1 MRIFTDKSIWKKIV
15 IALLLVL
22 AFQTIM
28 VKPVQADVVEFG
40 GKLMGP
46 ILSLLT
52 SLGDGINDIIARSI
66 MGANT
71 TLYKIETGNSFLE
84 GVLAV
89 LIVGAAV
96 ALTIALVMIT
106 GGLASA
112 LAAALAT
119 ITKGAI
125 AITVTTTMGLG
136 TILTGL
142 GVGVFSATWFSKA
155 VMPEDIYLPMY
166 TYSAEEIFKG
176 NILLFDVNFFGNEK
190 EIYAKLSDGASLK
203 VSDYAGDDKLQ
214 EEVNKHFVEVEV
226 TEGSKADESRK
237 NKGKCKNRILLFF
250 RRW

>member
-71 TLYKIETGNSFLE
+71 TLYRIENGSDFWEGFLT
-84 GVLAV
+84 VVVA
-89 LIVGAAV
+89 IAAA
-96 ALTIALVMIT
+96 ALTIALIVAT
-106 GGLASA
+106 GGLAA
-112 LAAALAT
+112 VAAAAVGITAT
-119 ITKGAI
+119 VSIGAGTII
-125 AITVTTTMGLG
+125 AGLG
-136 TILTGL
+136 AGL
-142 GVGVFSATWFSKA
+142 LSAVWFNDQ
-155 VMPEDIYLPMY
+155 VLPEDIYLPMY